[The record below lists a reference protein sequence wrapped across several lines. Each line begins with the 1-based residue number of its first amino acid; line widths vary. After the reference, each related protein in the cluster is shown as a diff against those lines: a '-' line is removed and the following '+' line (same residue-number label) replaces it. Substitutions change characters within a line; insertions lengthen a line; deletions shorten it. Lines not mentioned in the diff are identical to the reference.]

1 MNLPTPN
8 HPEPVLLLVID
19 EGAALFAA
27 ARDGRDED
35 CDRLM
40 TLVRA
45 IATRD
50 LPALRTAAAA
60 SRAALTR
67 HTDRSLD
74 VEESDR

>member
-1 MNLPTPN
+1 MNLPTPK
-8 HPEPVLLLVID
+8 HPEPALLLVVD

-27 ARDGRDED
+27 VRTAKDED

-40 TLVRA
+40 SLVRA
-45 IATRD
+45 IAARD
-50 LPALRTAAAA
+50 LPALRTAAIA
-60 SRAALTR
+60 SRAALAR